1 MHLKEFNYELPKEL
15 IAQKPC
21 QPRDHSRLMI
31 LNRENKSITHDYFY
45 NLGKYLKPTD
55 VLVANDSRV
64 IPARIQ
70 GKKPTGGKIEILLIR
85 PINAHQWEI
94 MVKGKV
100 NQDLKIIF
108 SKNLNGILEKKL
120 SDQTWQINFNLSGIL
135 FDKTINKLGQTPTP
149 PYIKRS
155 SNLKEYQTIYA
166 NSPGSSAAPTA
177 GFHFTKKLINNLKKQ
192 KISFEFV
199 TLHVG
204 PGTFLPVREENIE
217 KHKMHAE
224 WAEISKKTAD
234 TLNKA
239 KNNQQRIIAVG
250 TTSARTLETFS
261 NKNKL
266 QAGNKMTDIFIYPGY
281 QFKFIDGL
289 ITNFHIPESTLLMLI
304 SAFANPRFAE
314 GSGKA
319 RATADKS
326 AFAGRDF
333 ILTAYQEAIKNKYRF
348 YSFGDAML
356 II

>member
-1 MHLKEFNYELPKEL
+1 MNLQEFNYDLPKEL

-31 LNRENKSITHDYFY
+31 LNRKNKSITHDYFY

-55 VLVANDSRV
+55 ILVANDSKV

-85 PINAHQWEI
+85 LINAHQWEI

-100 NQDLKIIF
+100 SSGLKIIF

-120 SDQTWQINFNLSGIL
+120 SEQTWQINFNLSKSL
-135 FDKTINKLGQTPTP
+135 FDQTINKLGQTPTP
-149 PYIKRS
+149 PYIKRL

-166 NSPGSSAAPTA
+166 ASPGSSAAPTA
-177 GFHFTKKLINNLKKQ
+177 GFHFTEKLINNLKKQ

-204 PGTFLPVREENIE
+204 PGTFLPVREENIK

-224 WAEISKKTAD
+224 WAEVSKKTAD
-234 TLNKA
+234 ILNKA

-250 TTSARTLETFS
+250 TTSARTLEAFI
-261 NKNKL
+261 KNGQLKSGTKWVDL
-266 QAGNKMTDIFIYPGY
+266 FIYPGY
-281 QFKFIDGL
+281 QFSAQGRSASGEKFIDGL

-304 SAFANPRFAE
+304 SAFA
-314 GSGKA
+314 
-319 RATADKS
+319 D
-326 AFAGRDF
+326 RDF
-333 ILTAYQEAIKNKYRF
+333 ILTAYQEAIRKKY
-348 YSFGDAML
+348 
-356 II
+356 

>member
-31 LNRENKSITHDYFY
+31 LNRKNKSITHDYFY

-55 VLVANDSRV
+55 VLVANDSKV

-100 NQDLKIIF
+100 NPDLKIIF
-108 SKNLNGILEKKL
+108 SKNLSGILEKKL
-120 SDQTWQINFNLSGIL
+120 SDQTWQINFNLSGVL

-149 PYIKRS
+149 PYIKHS

-224 WAEISKKTAD
+224 WAEISTKTANA
-234 TLNKA
+234 LNKA

-304 SAFANPRFAE
+304 SAFA
-314 GSGKA
+314 
-319 RATADKS
+319 D
-326 AFAGRDF
+326 RDF
-333 ILTAYQEAIKNKYRF
+333 ILTAYQKAIKNKYRF

>member
-1 MHLKEFNYELPKEL
+1 MDLKKFDYELPKEL

-55 VLVANDSRV
+55 VLVANDSKV
-64 IPARIQ
+64 VPARIQ

-100 NQDLKIIF
+100 SPDLKIIF

-120 SDQTWQINFNLSGIL
+120 SDQTWQINFNLSGVL

-204 PGTFLPVREENIE
+204 PGTFLPVREENIK

-224 WAEISKKTAD
+224 WAEVSKKTAD
-234 TLNKA
+234 ILNKA
-239 KNNQQRIIAVG
+239 KNNQQKIIAVG
-250 TTSARTLETFS
+250 TTSARTLEAFI
-261 NKNKL
+261 KNGQLKS
-266 QAGNKMTDIFIYPGY
+266 GTKWVDIFIYPGY
-281 QFKFIDGL
+281 KFSAQGRSASGGKFIDGL

-304 SAFANPRFAE
+304 SAFA
-314 GSGKA
+314 
-319 RATADKS
+319 D
-326 AFAGRDF
+326 RDF
-333 ILTAYQEAIKNKYRF
+333 ILTAYQEAIRKKYRF
-348 YSFGDAML
+348 YSFGDSML